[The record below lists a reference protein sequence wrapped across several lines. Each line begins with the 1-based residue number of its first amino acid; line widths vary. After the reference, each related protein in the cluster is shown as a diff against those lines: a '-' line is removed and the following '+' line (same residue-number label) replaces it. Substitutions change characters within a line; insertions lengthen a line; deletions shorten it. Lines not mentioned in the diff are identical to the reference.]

1 MTVYHTSAAE
11 GCTHVHDMCTALLS
25 SAQNKNEK
33 EALAMPELTSRFR
46 DFFFRLFLYFYT
58 ARSAGQNGCVN
69 MQPNKDNF
77 GVGIGV
83 WILVYIILPSS
94 VTASSRA
101 KL

>member
-46 DFFFRLFLYFYT
+46 DFF
-58 ARSAGQNGCVN
+58 VN
-69 MQPNKDNF
+69 TFPSLF
-77 GVGIGV
+77 GVCGPVFTYYLAYVG
-83 WILVYIILPSS
+83 
-94 VTASSRA
+94 
-101 KL
+101 